1 MKSFAFALIS
11 VYACAI
17 KLTDTTQGPP
27 PMPTAPMPPTTQGP
41 PPGTMPPTDAPAC
54 PPGTDCMPPPPPT
67 TDMPACPP
75 GTDCMPPPPT
85 TDMPP
90 YEPMPLSFEQEAESL
105 YYCIDSHGEQ
115 DGKVSLMELAGALYL
130 GVQAGA
136 LPMEAIDSF
145 GENVDVTGL
154 MADHMEDGE
163 IEACAA
169 GDGVI
174 MAKELGECVE
184 GKVNELVQ
192 AEDWEGIETLMKRLH
207 AVEISKD
214 DAAAGLKATL
224 EGIEGLDEADW

>member
-41 PPGTMPPTDAPAC
+41 PPGTMPPTDA
-54 PPGTDCMPPPPPT
+54 
-67 TDMPACPP
+67 PACPP

-207 AVEISKD
+207 AVE
-214 DAAAGLKATL
+214 T
-224 EGIEGLDEADW
+224 